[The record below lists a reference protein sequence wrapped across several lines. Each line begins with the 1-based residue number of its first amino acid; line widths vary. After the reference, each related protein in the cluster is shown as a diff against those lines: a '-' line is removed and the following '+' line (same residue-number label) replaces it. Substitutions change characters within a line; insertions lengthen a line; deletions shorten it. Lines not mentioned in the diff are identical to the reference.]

1 MITQIPFIFLH
12 NIWLMICLQNIITVM
27 YRHYCAVKEM
37 RMYSVV

>member
-1 MITQIPFIFLH
+1 MITQIPFICLH
-12 NIWLMICLQNIITVM
+12 VFGLMICLQNITDM